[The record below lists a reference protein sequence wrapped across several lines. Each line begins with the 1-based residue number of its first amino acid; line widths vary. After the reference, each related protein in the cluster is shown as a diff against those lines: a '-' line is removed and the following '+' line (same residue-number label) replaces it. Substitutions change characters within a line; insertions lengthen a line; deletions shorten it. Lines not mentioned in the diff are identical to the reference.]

1 MDILRTWIPSGA
13 EEGTE
18 KAKLYRNIDPESL
31 VIVGQ
36 TLYFAHSGCYR
47 KGSTT
52 TIDRYKVELNGCPMI
67 ITDPEIIQEEMKRFN
82 FTGDLGYYNHVAD
95 FKEESKA

>member
-31 VIVGQ
+31 VIIGDRV
-36 TLYFAHSGCYR
+36 YFAHVGCYQPGR
-47 KGSTT
+47 TKNCYNIT
-52 TIDRYKVELNGCPMI
+52 LNQCDYI
-67 ITDPEIIQEEMKRFN
+67 ITHPDIIREEMRRFN
-82 FTGDLGYYNHVAD
+82 FTGDLGYYNHVAEL
-95 FKEESKA
+95 KED